1 MYNYRSRYE
10 TYRNHRVYTPEP
22 EVVYIKDDK
31 LGKERFKKLEEEFKQ
46 LERTERH
53 NSRYNQIAAVFYHRL
68 QIAEQAE
75 FPRTFRDAKE
85 RLEKFKPVKVF
96 LVAMQELIDE
106 IKKEQVE
113 KAALKQ
119 KKKEEA
125 AINRSQGQ
133 QNRRRYGWY

>member
-1 MYNYRSRYE
+1 MYGYHNRY
-10 TYRNHRVYTPEP
+10 YSNPRDYTPEP

-106 IKKEQVE
+106 VKKEHDE
-113 KAALKQ
+113 KFKLK
-119 KKKEEA
+119 KAKKEEA
-125 AINRSQGQ
+125 ARNRPYGRQSSY
-133 QNRRRYGWY
+133 RY

>member
-1 MYNYRSRYE
+1 MYGYHNRY
-10 TYRNHRVYTPEP
+10 YSNPRDYTPEP

-106 IKKEQVE
+106 VKKEHDE
-113 KAALKQ
+113 KFKLK
-119 KKKEEA
+119 KAKKEEA
-125 AINRSQGQ
+125 ARGHGQ
-133 QNRRRYGWY
+133 RNRRLYGWN